1 MAKNYK
7 RKLKRKSR
15 EVKDT
20 KAAQATKGFFGKT
33 RVKVGLVIVCVL
45 LIVLAIYLFNRFKTY
60 DGYKVV
66 NTIEMKSGESSKFV
80 PFKGKLIKYSRNG
93 ISYLDGD
100 TTLWDE
106 SYEMKN
112 PLIDSCGDYLCVSD
126 KNANDIE
133 IFTKDGKKGSVTTT
147 YPIEKAEIAE
157 QGVVAALLKDKD
169 VNYIEV
175 FDKEGNLLVSHK
187 SLLIENGYPL
197 NFSLSDDGEKMIVS
211 YVEVTAGA
219 IKSKVVFYNFGSA
232 GKNKKDRVVA
242 TFKQYKDE
250 LIPFV
255 NFMDSSTAVAVSENR
270 ITVYKAGDTPKI
282 DEEEKFEGEAQKVF
296 YDSDYIGLVF
306 KSDKE
311 KKPYK
316 VVVYNTGLS
325 EKMNEDVGLAF
336 DTIKFADKNVLM
348 YNDKNVLVMS
358 KHGVEKFKHTFKK
371 SISDMIPLNSDTRFL
386 VEYNDKVEEIEL
398 D

>member
-1 MAKNYK
+1 MAKNIK
-7 RKLKRKSR
+7 RKLKRKKR

-20 KAAQATKGFFGKT
+20 RAAQATKGFFSKT
-33 RVKVGLVIVCVL
+33 RVKVGLVILCAL

-66 NTIEMKSGESSKFV
+66 DKIEMKSGESSKFL
-80 PFKGKLIKYSRNG
+80 PFKGKIIKYSRNG
-93 ISYLDGD
+93 IAYLDND
-100 TTLWDE
+100 TTVWDE

-112 PLIDSCGDYLCVSD
+112 PLVDTCGDYLCVAD

-147 YPIEKAEIAE
+147 YPIAKAEIAE

-187 SLLIENGYPL
+187 SLLVENGFPL

-211 YVEVTAGA
+211 YVEVAAGT
-219 IKSKVVFYNFGSA
+219 IKSKVMFYNFGSP

-250 LIPFV
+250 LVPFV
-255 NFMDSSTAVAVSENR
+255 NFMDSSTAVAISENR
-270 ITVYKAGDTPKI
+270 ITVYKVGDEPKV
-282 DEEEKFEGEAQKVF
+282 DEEERFEGEAQKVF
-296 YDSDYIGLVF
+296 YDQDYIGLVF
-306 KSDKE
+306 KTK
-311 KKPYK
+311 KGRKPYR
-316 VVVYNTGLS
+316 VIVYNTGLS
-325 EKMNEDVGLAF
+325 EKMNERVDLAF

-348 YNDKNVLVMS
+348 YNDKNVLIMS
-358 KHGVEKFKHTFKK
+358 KHGVEKYKGTFKK
-371 SISDMIPLNSDTRFL
+371 AITDMIPLNSDTNFL
-386 VEYNDKVEEIEL
+386 VTYNDKVEEIEL

>member
-20 KAAQATKGFFGKT
+20 KAAKATKGFFSKT
-33 RVKVGLVIVCVL
+33 RVKVGLVILCVL

-66 NTIEMKSGESSKFV
+66 DTIEMKSGESSKFV
-80 PFKGKLIKYSRNG
+80 PFKKKLIKYSRNG
-93 ISYLDGD
+93 ISYLDGE

-112 PLIDSCGDYLCVSD
+112 PLIDTCGDYLCVAD

-147 YPIEKAEIAE
+147 YPIAKAEVAE

-211 YVEVTAGA
+211 YVEVSAGA
-219 IKSKVVFYNFGSA
+219 IKSKVVFYNFGNS

-250 LIPFV
+250 LVPFV
-255 NFMDSSTAVAVSENR
+255 NFMDSSSAVAVSENR
-270 ITVYKAGDTPKI
+270 ITVYKAGDTPKV
-282 DEEEKFEGEAQKVF
+282 DEEEKFTGEAQKVF

-306 KSDKE
+306 KGNKE
-311 KKPYK
+311 KKPYR
-316 VVVYNTGLS
+316 VVVYNSGLS
-325 EKMNEDVGLAF
+325 EKMDEDVGLAF
-336 DTIKFADKNVLM
+336 DSIKFADKNVLM
-348 YNDKNVLVMS
+348 YNDKNVLMMS

-371 SISDMIPLNSDTRFL
+371 AITDMIPLDSDTDFL
-386 VEYNDKVEEIEL
+386 VAYNDKVEEIEL

>member
-15 EVKDT
+15 EAKDT
-20 KAAQATKGFFGKT
+20 QIAKTTKGFFGKT
-33 RVKVGLVIVCVL
+33 RVKVGLVILLVL
-45 LIVLAIYLFNRFKTY
+45 LVVLAIYLFNRYKTY

-66 NTIEMKSGESSKFV
+66 KKIETKSGESSKFL
-80 PFKGKLIKYSRNG
+80 PFKGKIVKYSRNG
-93 ISYLDGD
+93 ISYLDDD
-100 TTLWDE
+100 TTVWDE

-112 PLIDSCGDYLCVSD
+112 PLVDVCKDYLCVAD

-133 IFTKDGKKGSVTTT
+133 IFTEDGKKGSVTTT
-147 YPIEKAEIAE
+147 YPISKAEVAE

-211 YVEVTAGA
+211 YVQVSAGS
-219 IKSKVVFYNFGSA
+219 ITSKVVFYNFGNP
-232 GKNKKDRVVA
+232 GKNKKDRIVS

-250 LIPFV
+250 LVPFV
-255 NFMDSSTAVAVSENR
+255 KFTDSSKAVAVSENR
-270 ITVYKAGDTPKI
+270 ITIYKVGDEAKM
-282 DEEEKFEGEAQKVF
+282 DEEEKFKGEAQKVF
-296 YDSDYIGLVF
+296 YNDDYIGLVF
-306 KSDKE
+306 KTKKGS
-311 KKPYK
+311 KPYR
-316 VVVYNTGLS
+316 VVVYNGSLS
-325 EKMNEDVGLAF
+325 EKMNERVGLAF
-336 DTIKFADKNVLM
+336 DVIKFADKNVLM
-348 YNDKNVLVMS
+348 YNDKNVLMMS
-358 KHGVEKFKHTFKK
+358 LHGVEKFKTTFKK
-371 SISDMIPLNSDTRFL
+371 AITDMIPLDSDTDFL
-386 VEYNDKVEEIEL
+386 VTYNDKVEEIEL

>member
-1 MAKNYK
+1 MARNYK

-15 EVKDT
+15 EVQDT
-20 KAAQATKGFFGKT
+20 KFAQTTKGFVSKT
-33 RVKVGLVIVCVL
+33 KVKVGLVIIGVL

-66 NTIEMKSGESSKFV
+66 DKIETKSGESSKFTM
-80 PFKGKLIKYSRNG
+80 FKGKLIKYSRNG
-93 ISYLDGD
+93 ISYLDGE

-112 PLIDSCGDYLCVSD
+112 PIVDECEDYLCVAD

-133 IFTKDGKKGSVTTT
+133 IFTKDGKKGNVTTT
-147 YPIEKAEIAE
+147 YPIAKAEVAE

-175 FDKEGNLLVSHK
+175 FDKDGNLLVSHK

-197 NFSLSDDGEKMIVS
+197 NFSLSDDGEKMMVS

-219 IKSKVVFYNFGSA
+219 IKSKVVFYNFGSP

-242 TFKQYKDE
+242 QFKQYKDE
-250 LIPFV
+250 LVPFV
-255 NFMDSSTAVAVSENR
+255 HFTGESEAVAVSENR
-270 ITVYKAGDTPKI
+270 ITVYKVGDEPDV
-282 DEEEKFEGEAQKVF
+282 DEEEKFQGEAQKVF
-296 YDSDYIGLVF
+296 YDDDYIGLVF
-306 KSDKE
+306 KTK
-311 KKPYK
+311 KGRKPYR
-316 VVVYNTGLS
+316 VVVYNHNLS
-325 EKMNEDVGLAF
+325 EKMNERVGLAF
-336 DTIKFADKNVLM
+336 DNIKFADKNILM
-348 YNDKNVLVMS
+348 YNDKNVLIMS
-358 KHGVEKFKHTFKK
+358 KHGVEKFDHTFKK
-371 SISDMIPLNSDTRFL
+371 SITDILPLDSDTNFL
-386 VEYNDKVEEIEL
+386 ITYNDKVEEIEL

>member
-1 MAKNYK
+1 MAKNIK

-20 KAAQATKGFFGKT
+20 KAAKATKGFFSKT
-33 RVKVGLVIVCVL
+33 RVKVGLIILCVL

-66 NTIEMKSGESSKFV
+66 KKIEMKSGESSKFLS
-80 PFKGKLIKYSRNG
+80 FDGKLIKYSRNG
-93 ISYLDGD
+93 IACLDGD
-100 TTLWDE
+100 STAWDE

-112 PLIDSCGDYLCVSD
+112 PQIDTCDDYLCVAD

-133 IFTKDGKKGSVTTT
+133 VFTKDGKKGSVTTT
-147 YPIEKAEIAE
+147 YPIAKAEVAS

-169 VNYIEV
+169 VNYIEI

-197 NFSLSDDGEKMIVS
+197 NFSLADDGETIIVS
-211 YVEVTAGA
+211 YVEVAAGS
-219 IKSKVVFYNFGSA
+219 IKSKVVFYNFGNA
-232 GKNKKDRVVA
+232 GKNKKDKVVA
-242 TFKQYKDE
+242 TFKQYRDE
-250 LIPFV
+250 LVPFV
-255 NFMDSSTAVAVSENR
+255 HFMSSSEAVAISENR
-270 ITVYKAGDTPKI
+270 ITVYKAGDEPKV

-296 YDSDYIGLVF
+296 YDDDYIGLVF
-306 KSDKE
+306 KNKTE
-311 KKPYK
+311 RKPYR
-316 VVVYNTGLS
+316 VVVYNDGLS
-325 EKMNEDVGLAF
+325 TKMDEGVGLAF

-348 YNDKNVLVMS
+348 YNDKDVLIMS
-358 KHGVEKFKHTFKK
+358 KHGVEKFKTTFKK
-371 SISDMIPLNSDTRFL
+371 AITDMIPLDSDTDFL
-386 VEYNDKVEEIEL
+386 VTHNDKAEQIEL

>member
-1 MAKNYK
+1 MAKNLK
-7 RKLKRKSR
+7 RKLKRRTR

-20 KAAQATKGFFGKT
+20 EAIKATKGFFGKT
-33 RVKVGLVIVCVL
+33 KVKVGLIILCVL
-45 LIVLAIYLFNRFKTY
+45 LIVLAIYLYNRFKTY
-60 DGYKVV
+60 DGYKVEDK
-66 NTIEMKSGESSKFV
+66 IEMKSGESSKFV
-80 PFKGKLIKYSRNG
+80 PFKGNVIKYSRNG
-93 ISYLDGD
+93 ISYVDGN

-112 PLIDSCGDYLCVSD
+112 PQVDNCGDYLCVAD

-147 YPIEKAEIAE
+147 YPISKAEVAE

-187 SLLIENGYPL
+187 SLLIENGFPL

-211 YVEVTAGA
+211 YVEVSAGA

-232 GKNKKDRVVA
+232 GKNKKNKIVA

-250 LIPFV
+250 LVPFV
-255 NFMDSSTAVAVSENR
+255 YFMDNSKAAAVSEDR
-270 ITVYKAGDTPKI
+270 ITIYKAGDEPSI

-296 YDSDYIGLVF
+296 YDDEYIGLVF
-306 KSDKE
+306 KSKE
-311 KKPYK
+311 DRKPYR
-316 VVVYNTGLS
+316 VVVYNSGLS
-325 EKMNEDVGLAF
+325 VKMDEDVGLAF

-348 YNDKNVLVMS
+348 YNDKNVLIMS

-371 SISDMIPLNSDTRFL
+371 AISDMTPLDSDTRFL
-386 VEYNDKVEEIEL
+386 VTYNDKVEEIEL

>member
-1 MAKNYK
+1 MAKNIK
-7 RKLKRKSR
+7 RKLKRKTR
-15 EVKDT
+15 EARNT
-20 KAAQATKGFFGKT
+20 KAARDVRGFMTKTK
-33 RVKVGLVIVCVL
+33 VKVGLVVLCVL
-45 LIVLAIYLFNRFKTY
+45 LVVLAIYLFNRFKTY

-66 NTIEMKSGESSKFV
+66 HKIEMKSGESSKFL
-80 PFKGKLIKYSRNG
+80 PFKGEIIKYSRNG
-93 ISYLDGD
+93 ISYLDDD

-112 PLIDSCGDYLCVSD
+112 PLVDTCGDYLCVAD

-147 YPIEKAEIAE
+147 YPIAKAEIAE

-211 YVEVTAGA
+211 YVEVAAGS

-242 TFKQYKDE
+242 SFNQYKDE
-250 LIPFV
+250 LVPFV
-255 NFMDSSTAVAVSENR
+255 NFTDSSTAVAVSENR
-270 ITVYKAGDTPKI
+270 ITVYKVGDEPKV
-282 DEEEKFEGEAQKVF
+282 DEEEDFQGEAQKVF
-296 YDSDYIGLVF
+296 YDEDYIGLVF
-306 KSDKE
+306 KTKNGT
-311 KKPYK
+311 KPYR
-316 VVVYNTGLS
+316 VVVYNAGLR
-325 EKMNEDVGLAF
+325 EKMNEPVGLAF
-336 DTIKFADKNVLM
+336 DTIKFAGKNVLM
-348 YNDKNVLVMS
+348 YNDKNALVMS
-358 KHGVEKFKHTFKK
+358 KHGVEKFKTTFKK
-371 SISDMIPLNSDTRFL
+371 SVTDIIPLESDTDFL
-386 VEYNDKVEEIEL
+386 VTYNDRAEEIEL

>member
-1 MAKNYK
+1 MAKNIK

-15 EVKDT
+15 EARNT
-20 KAAQATKGFFGKT
+20 KVAKSTRGFLTQTK
-33 RVKVGLVIVCVL
+33 VKVGLVILCVL
-45 LIVLAIYLFNRFKTY
+45 LIILAIYLFNRFKTY

-66 NTIEMKSGESSKFV
+66 KKIEMKSGESSKFL

-93 ISYLDGD
+93 IAYLDDD
-100 TTLWDE
+100 TTVWDE

-112 PLIDSCGDYLCVSD
+112 PQVDTCQDYLCVAD

-147 YPIEKAEIAE
+147 YPIAKAEVAE

-211 YVEVTAGA
+211 YVEVSAGA
-219 IKSKVVFYNFGSA
+219 IKSKVVFYNFGNP

-250 LIPFV
+250 LVPFV
-255 NFMDSSTAVAVSENR
+255 NFNDSSQAVAVSENR
-270 ITVYKAGDTPKI
+270 ITVYKVGDEPKI
-282 DEEEKFEGEAQKVF
+282 DEEEKFQGEAQKVF
-296 YDSDYIGLVF
+296 YDEDYVGLVF
-306 KSDKE
+306 KTK
-311 KKPYK
+311 KGRKPYR
-316 VVVYNTGLS
+316 VVVYNMGLS
-325 EKMNEDVGLAF
+325 EKMNERVGLAF
-336 DTIKFADKNVLM
+336 DNIKFADKNVLM
-348 YNDKNVLVMS
+348 YNDKNVLIMS
-358 KHGVEKFKHTFKK
+358 KHGVEKFKKTFKK
-371 SISDMIPLNSDTRFL
+371 SIIDMTPLDSDTNFL
-386 VEYNDKVEEIEL
+386 VTYNDKVEEIEL

>member
-1 MAKNYK
+1 MAKNLK
-7 RKLKRKSR
+7 RKLKRKTR
-15 EVKDT
+15 EVQGT
-20 KAAQATKGFFGKT
+20 KVAQSTKGLFSKT
-33 RVKVGLVIVCVL
+33 RVKVGLVILLVL
-45 LIVLAIYLFNRFKTY
+45 LVVLAIYLFNRFKTY
-60 DGYKVV
+60 DGYKVEDK
-66 NTIEMKSGESSKFV
+66 IEMKSGESSKFV

-112 PLIDSCGDYLCVSD
+112 PLIDDCKDYLCVAD

-147 YPIEKAEIAE
+147 YPIAKAEIAE

-175 FDKEGNLLVSHK
+175 FDKDGNLLVSHK

-211 YVEVTAGA
+211 YVQVSAGN
-219 IKSKVVFYNFGSA
+219 ISSKVVFYNFGNP
-232 GKNKKDRVVA
+232 GKNKKDRVVG

-250 LIPFV
+250 LVPFV
-255 NFMDSSTAVAVSENR
+255 HFNDSSTAVAVSENR
-270 ITVYKAGDTPKI
+270 ITVYKVGDEPSV
-282 DEEEKFEGEAQKVF
+282 DEEEKYTGEAQKVF
-296 YDSDYIGLVF
+296 YDEDYLGLVF
-306 KSDKE
+306 KTK
-311 KKPYK
+311 KGRKPYR
-316 VVVYNTGLS
+316 VVVYNMGLS
-325 EKMNEDVGLAF
+325 EKMNETVGLAF
-336 DTIKFADKNVLM
+336 DEIKFADKNVLM
-348 YNDKNVLVMS
+348 YNDKDVLVMS

-371 SISDMIPLNSDTRFL
+371 SIIDMVPLDSDTDFL
-386 VEYNDKVEEIEL
+386 VSYNDKAEIIKL

>member
-250 LIPFV
+250 LVPFV
-255 NFMDSSTAVAVSENR
+255 NFMDSSKAVAVSENR

-282 DEEEKFEGEAQKVF
+282 DEEEKFTGEAQKVF

-306 KSDKE
+306 KSNKE
-311 KKPYK
+311 KKPYN

>member
-1 MAKNYK
+1 MAKNIK
-7 RKLKRKSR
+7 RKLKRKKR

-20 KAAQATKGFFGKT
+20 RAAQATKGFFSKT
-33 RVKVGLVIVCVL
+33 RVKVGLVILCAL

-66 NTIEMKSGESSKFV
+66 DKIEMKSGESSKFL
-80 PFKGKLIKYSRNG
+80 PFKGKIIKYSRNG
-93 ISYLDGD
+93 IAYLDND
-100 TTLWDE
+100 TTVWDE

-112 PLIDSCGDYLCVSD
+112 PLVDTCGDYLCVAD

-147 YPIEKAEIAE
+147 YPIAKAEIAE

-187 SLLIENGYPL
+187 SLLVENGFPL

-211 YVEVTAGA
+211 YVEVAAGT
-219 IKSKVVFYNFGSA
+219 IKSKVMFYNFGSP

-250 LIPFV
+250 LVPFV
-255 NFMDSSTAVAVSENR
+255 NFMDSSTAVAISENR
-270 ITVYKAGDTPKI
+270 ITVYKVGDEPKV
-282 DEEEKFEGEAQKVF
+282 DEEERFEGEAQKVF
-296 YDSDYIGLVF
+296 YDQDYIGLVF
-306 KSDKE
+306 KTK
-311 KKPYK
+311 KGRKPYR
-316 VVVYNTGLS
+316 VIVYNTGLS
-325 EKMNEDVGLAF
+325 EKMNERVDLAF

-348 YNDKNVLVMS
+348 YNDKNVLIMS
-358 KHGVEKFKHTFKK
+358 KHGVEKYKGTFKK
-371 SISDMIPLNSDTRFL
+371 AITDMIPLNSDTNFL
-386 VEYNDKVEEIEL
+386 VTYNDKVEEIEL
-398 D
+398 G

>member
-1 MAKNYK
+1 
-7 RKLKRKSR
+7 
-15 EVKDT
+15 
-20 KAAQATKGFFGKT
+20 
-33 RVKVGLVIVCVL
+33 
-45 LIVLAIYLFNRFKTY
+45 
-60 DGYKVV
+60 
-66 NTIEMKSGESSKFV
+66 
-80 PFKGKLIKYSRNG
+80 
-93 ISYLDGD
+93 
-100 TTLWDE
+100 
-106 SYEMKN
+106 
-112 PLIDSCGDYLCVSD
+112 
-126 KNANDIE
+126 
-133 IFTKDGKKGSVTTT
+133 
-147 YPIEKAEIAE
+147 
-157 QGVVAALLKDKD
+157 
-169 VNYIEV
+169 
-175 FDKEGNLLVSHK
+175 
-187 SLLIENGYPL
+187 
-197 NFSLSDDGEKMIVS
+197 MIVS

-250 LIPFV
+250 LVPFV
-255 NFMDSSTAVAVSENR
+255 NFMDSSKAVAVSENR

-282 DEEEKFEGEAQKVF
+282 DEEEKFTGEAQKVF

-306 KSDKE
+306 KSNKE
-311 KKPYK
+311 KKPYN

-371 SISDMIPLNSDTRFL
+371 AISDMIPLNSDTRFL

>member
-15 EVKDT
+15 EAKNT
-20 KAAQATKGFFGKT
+20 KVAKTTKGLLNKT
-33 RVKVGLVIVCVL
+33 RVKVGLVILGVL
-45 LIVLAIYLFNRFKTY
+45 LIILAIYLFNRFKTY

-66 NTIEMKSGESSKFV
+66 NTTKMKSGESSKFV
-80 PFKGKLIKYSRNG
+80 PFKGNLIKYSRNG
-93 ISYLDGD
+93 IAYLDDD
-100 TTLWDE
+100 TTIWDE

-112 PLIDSCGDYLCVSD
+112 PLVDVCKDYLCVAD
-126 KNANDIE
+126 KNANDVE

-147 YPIEKAEIAE
+147 YPIAKAEIAE

-175 FDKEGNLLVSHK
+175 FDKDGNLLVSHK

-211 YVEVTAGA
+211 YVEVSAGN
-219 IKSKVVFYNFGSA
+219 IKSKVVFYNFGSP

-250 LIPFV
+250 LVPFV
-255 NFMDSSTAVAVSENR
+255 HFNDASQAEAVSENR
-270 ITVYKAGDTPKI
+270 ITVYKVGDEPKI
-282 DEEEKFEGEAQKVF
+282 DEEEKFTGEAQKVF
-296 YDSDYIGLVF
+296 YDDDYIGLVF
-306 KSDKE
+306 KTK
-311 KKPYK
+311 KGRKPYR
-316 VVVYNTGLS
+316 VVVYNSGLS
-325 EKMNEDVGLAF
+325 EKMNERVGLAF
-336 DTIKFADKNVLM
+336 DTVKFAGKNVLM
-348 YNDKNVLVMS
+348 YNDKSALIMS
-358 KHGVEKFKHTFKK
+358 KHGVEKFKTTFKK
-371 SISDMIPLNSDTRFL
+371 SVTDIIPLDSETEFL
-386 VEYNDKVEEIEL
+386 VVYNDRVEEIKL